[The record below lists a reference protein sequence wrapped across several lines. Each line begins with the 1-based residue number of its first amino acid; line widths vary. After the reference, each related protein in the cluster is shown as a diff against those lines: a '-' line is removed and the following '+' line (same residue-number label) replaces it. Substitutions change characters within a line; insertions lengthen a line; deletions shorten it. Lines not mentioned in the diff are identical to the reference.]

1 MMPLLDERVRD
12 DLLTAARAARRHA
25 YAPYSNFGVGAALL
39 TAEGQIF
46 TGVNV
51 ENASFGLT
59 VCAERNAIGQM
70 AGAGQRRITAVA
82 VASPNGVTPC
92 GACRQVLREFAPDDI
107 PIWLISESPP
117 SIRQTSLYQLLPDA
131 FDQSQLEG

>member
-1 MMPLLDERVRD
+1 MLVLDET
-12 DLLTAARAARRHA
+12 LIAELISAARAVRGHA

-39 TAEGQIF
+39 SADGHIF

-51 ENASFGLT
+51 ENASYGLT
-59 VCAERNAIGQM
+59 VCAERNAIGQL
-70 AGAGQRRITAVA
+70 AGAGQRVVTAVA

-92 GACRQVLREFAPDDI
+92 GACRQVLREFAPTDI

-117 SIRQTSLYQLLPDA
+117 NIRQTTLFNLLPDA
-131 FDQSQLEG
+131 FEQSQLE